1 MKPLSPL
8 SRMSRMTASMTRP
21 VVSLINLVKTIRL
34 LTAFSIAI
42 LLGAP
47 LTFGQEE
54 PPQEALSTPEQA
66 RDATAARAARAS
78 SLHHGFN
85 GSLPTRTAA
94 LLESQLHPSPKGA
107 RPSLAGRP
115 RPGRRALLGGLL
127 PLCPKA
133 LSGLVGGVP
142 PELRSGPG
150 FRPARDLSSAI
161 SSGRSVDGRTTPFR
175 RDGRETPGE
184 IAANVRGLGPR

>member
-21 VVSLINLVKTIRL
+21 VVSLFNLVKTIRL

-66 RDATAARAARAS
+66 
-78 SLHHGFN
+78 
-85 GSLPTRTAA
+85 
-94 LLESQLHPSPKGA
+94 
-107 RPSLAGRP
+107 
-115 RPGRRALLGGLL
+115 
-127 PLCPKA
+127 
-133 LSGLVGGVP
+133 
-142 PELRSGPG
+142 
-150 FRPARDLSSAI
+150 
-161 SSGRSVDGRTTPFR
+161 
-175 RDGRETPGE
+175 ETPPQPE
-184 IAANVRGLGPR
+184 PPAPQASTTASTEAYQRGLRHYRNRNFTQALKELGQVSQADPDRADVLYLEGYCHYVLKHFQDSLEAFHRSFEVDPVFDPRGIYQARYRPEGP